1 MPPQDR
7 ALAAGENRRVRW
19 GVEIASDLYL
29 ATLCAV
35 ALGTWIARD
44 LPGSIRER
52 RAGHRRAGI

>member
-7 ALAAGENRRVRW
+7 ALAAGENRE
-19 GVEIASDLYL
+19 GEMGFEIASDLYL
-29 ATLCAV
+29 AALCAV

-52 RAGHRRAGI
+52 SAGNRRAGF

>member
-1 MPPQDR
+1 M
-7 ALAAGENRRVRW
+7 GF
-19 GVEIASDLYL
+19 EIASDLYL